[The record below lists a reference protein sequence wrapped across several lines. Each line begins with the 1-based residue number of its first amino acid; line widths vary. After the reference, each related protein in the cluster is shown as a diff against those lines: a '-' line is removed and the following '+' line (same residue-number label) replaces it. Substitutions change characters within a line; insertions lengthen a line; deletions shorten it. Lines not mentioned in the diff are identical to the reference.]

1 MSEEEDTSTA
11 GLGERRRRREAE
23 RARARAA
30 GLERPLSRRELRAR
44 DEALA
49 SGALQLGPDGPVPTP
64 MSATSAL
71 SAHTAPSAAT
81 PASGGPRRR
90 ATGAVS
96 SSPTDTATDGAAG
109 PDTATT
115 GTATDGAAGQDT
127 ATTVTESDAAAAAAP
142 ATTGPAS
149 EGAAIADPASTDT
162 ATDGTAPADPP
173 SGASDTPSADEAQA
187 APVPADPDSVPSGP
201 ARPGPAGPAA
211 SAAPLTSD
219 DAIAIDATSEDSTA
233 AAATAD
239 ADEESSAGVSRAGA
253 PSAESAATT
262 GEFGAVSRRSLRAKQ
277 ASADAEPTTPEA
289 PSERTSTGRRPVV
302 RPPAAARATRGL
314 DETGGLTPIQRAV
327 RDINAA
333 PDAAPEPLRAEIV
346 AERSPAATPG
356 PLPTADAASVWGSD
370 APDETAVLPVQ
381 SDEPAKAE
389 ADLLYDGGPL
399 PSTRR
404 SRRNYEAV
412 ATPAD
417 AAVDQDA
424 AGQTASTEPEDVEDE
439 DDAFDMRPRWASVIS
454 GEPEPAADE
463 QPEAGATAGAR
474 DEFFDDDLDEDDY
487 DDEDEDDERTPA
499 WLRALQIIVLILVGL
514 VLGLLVWQVASGNVF
529 GGDGLGA
536 LVTGVASS
544 SGS

>member
-81 PASGGPRRR
+81 PASGGRRR
-90 ATGAVS
+90 AGTDARAAVVPSTTDAETDGGAS
-96 SSPTDTATDGAAG
+96 AEPATTDPATDGAASAES
-109 PDTATT
+109 PTT
-115 GTATDGAAGQDT
+115 H
-127 ATTVTESDAAAAAAP
+127 P
-142 ATTGPAS
+142 ATEGRASAEPA
-149 EGAAIADPASTDT
+149 T
-162 ATDGTAPADPP
+162 
-173 SGASDTPSADEAQA
+173 GASDPSPADQSQA
-187 APVPADPDSVPSGP
+187 AQVPADPAP
-201 ARPGPAGPAA
+201 APTPGAGAADEAPAAPAATA
-211 SAAPLTSD
+211 SAADAASSD
-219 DAIAIDATSEDSTA
+219 DSTTGAAPADDSA
-233 AAATAD
+233 
-239 ADEESSAGVSRAGA
+239 AGVPRAGA

-277 ASADAEPTTPEA
+277 ANADADPAAPEA

-327 RDINAA
+327 RDLNAA
-333 PDAAPEPLRAEIV
+333 PDAAPEPPRAEIV
-346 AERSPAATPG
+346 AERSSAATPG
-356 PLPTADAASVWGSD
+356 PLPTTDAASVWGSD

-381 SDEPAKAE
+381 SGEPAKAE

-404 SRRNYEAV
+404 SRRDFEA
-412 ATPAD
+412 PA
-417 AAVDQDA
+417 AAADVPAGKQDA
-424 AGQTASTEPEDVEDE
+424 VPPAAPVTAAEHEEAEDE

-454 GEPEPAADE
+454 GEPEPEGDE
-463 QPEAGATAGAR
+463 QPQAVAAAGAR
-474 DEFFDDDLDEDDY
+474 EELFDDDFDDDDY
-487 DDEDEDDERTPA
+487 DDDEEDEDDERTPG

-529 GGDGLGA
+529 GGDGLAALASGIGSAVGTGA
-536 LVTGVASS
+536 GGPPAA
-544 SGS
+544 

>member
-90 ATGAVS
+90 ATGAAS
-96 SSPTDTATDGAAG
+96 SSTTDTATDGAAG

-115 GTATDGAAGQDT
+115 GT
-127 ATTVTESDAAAAAAP
+127 ESDAAAAAAP
-142 ATTGPAS
+142 STTGPAS
-149 EGAAIADPASTDT
+149 EGAAIADPVSTDT

-187 APVPADPDSVPSGP
+187 APVPADPASVPSSP
-201 ARPGPAGPAA
+201 ARPGSGGPAA

-219 DAIAIDATSEDSTA
+219 EAIAIDATSEDSTA

-239 ADEESSAGVSRAGA
+239 ADEKSSAGVSRAGA

-412 ATPAD
+412 ATSAD
-417 AAVDQDA
+417 VPAVDQDA

-463 QPEAGATAGAR
+463 QPEAAATAGAR

-544 SGS
+544 SGSGAGGTPAA